1 MRQRDGLAALV
12 LAVAGIGCCSSMV
25 LAHGGGGGHDPSPD
39 DALEAP
45 QDAWLVRFG
54 HLDTSIWNIFFAK
67 AADAREAR
75 RDRTAEEAMHAEL
88 LLDMGGRR
96 AGAEF
101 VVVVSGP
108 KVRVKSLPGRQTV
121 GKGRRWKN
129 DVGMVGFKFPTR
141 LIGRNDEFDWR
152 LKIQS
157 ADGETL
163 DKIPQQGWAHHPQTS
178 RGR

>member
-1 MRQRDGLAALV
+1 MRQRGGLAALF

-25 LAHGGGGGHDPSPD
+25 LAHGGGSAGDPAPG
-39 DALEAP
+39 DAPGAL

-67 AADAREAR
+67 GEDPRDAR
-75 RDRTAEEAMHAEL
+75 RDRTADEAMHAEL

-108 KVRVKSLPGRQTV
+108 KVRVKRLPGRQTV
-121 GKGRRWKN
+121 GKGRRWRN
-129 DVGMVGFKFPTR
+129 DVGMVGLKFPTR
-141 LIGRNDEFDWR
+141 LIGRGNEFDWR
-152 LKIQS
+152 LEIES

-163 DKIPQQGWAHHPQTS
+163 DKIPDRGWAQHPQA
-178 RGR
+178 